1 MKNKKYIIGIG
12 IGSLLFVVVGLVK
25 ANPQFFQAESGTA
38 AATSTMSYMTPGAAT
53 TTLTIDSYKLVQSST
68 ETSNPTAYNGL
79 SLAVQ
84 FEATSTGSR
93 LVRYY
98 EYSSDNI
105 DWYPQNVELNINA
118 TTTIEVQHRKLYE
131 FSFPATSTPLSN
143 AELPLTNGKARVHKI
158 VDVPI
163 LARYVR
169 VNFYIPVGSM
179 NGAVWAEFMP
189 RKERP

>member
-1 MKNKKYIIGIG
+1 MAGLTFLG
-12 IGSLLFVVVGLVK
+12 AGLVM
-25 ANPQFFQAESGTA
+25 ANPQFFQTESGTA
-38 AATSTMSYMTPGAAT
+38 AATSTVSYMTPGTAT
-53 TTLTIDSYKLVQSST
+53 TTLVIDSFKLVQSST
-68 ETSNPTAYNGL
+68 ETPNPTAYNAL
-79 SLAVQ
+79 SLAIQ
-84 FEATSTGSR
+84 FEATSTSSS
-93 LVRYY
+93 LARYY

-105 DWYPQNVELNINA
+105 DWYPENEVTTINA
-118 TTTIEVQHRKLYE
+118 TTTIEIQHRKLYQ

-143 AELPLTNGKARVHKI
+143 AELPVTNGKARVHKI

-169 VNFYIPVGSM
+169 VNFYIPVGST